1 MRSEDDDTK
10 VYLGGS
16 LRYIA
21 AVTVG
26 FSLYAGAKA
35 TFFPELSG
43 WVSQATSILVVAVLS
58 TLSMIW
64 FGISSA
70 SSDARAISF

>member
-1 MRSEDDDTK
+1 MRSGDDDTQ

-16 LRYIA
+16 LPYIV

-26 FSLYAGAKA
+26 FSLYVGAKA
-35 TFFPELSG
+35 TFLPELSG
-43 WVSQATSILVVAVLS
+43 WGSQATSILVVAVLS

-64 FGISSA
+64 FGRR
-70 SSDARAISF
+70 ARDQLCSGK